1 MTFASIISRIES
13 YVFQPLVGL
22 AIAIG
27 LVMFLYG
34 VLQYVANGGNEG
46 KRKEGTQMMGYGI
59 IVLFVMVAVWGLVAI
74 VGSTL
79 GVSY

>member
-1 MTFASIISRIES
+1 MTFASIVSRIES

-22 AIAIG
+22 AIAVG

-34 VLQYVANGGNEG
+34 VLKYITAGGEG
-46 KRKEGTQMMGYGI
+46 KAKEGVQMMGFGI

-79 GVSY
+79 GVNY